1 MVEAYF
7 ISWSFPVGRARP
19 YGTASYKQTD
29 GTWEKLYKEYGEN
42 VPKARLLRAII
53 EHFTGASHVSGGVLK
68 ALLKQP
74 GTDYKRIE
82 PDELRKR
89 LSYANI
95 RLSLCEA
102 I

>member
-7 ISWSFPVGRARP
+7 ISWTLPVGRARP
-19 YGTASYKQTD
+19 YATASYKRTD

-42 VPKARLLRAII
+42 VPKAKLLKAIV
-53 EHFTGASHVSGGVLK
+53 EHYTGASVSDGVIN

-74 GTDYKRIE
+74 GTNYMRIE

-95 RLSLCEA
+95 RVILSA
-102 I
+102 R

>member
-7 ISWSFPVGRARP
+7 LAWTYPVGRARP

-29 GTWEKLYKEYGEN
+29 GTWKKLYKEYGE
-42 VPKARLLRAII
+42 VPKARLLRAIV
-53 EHFTGASHVSGGVLK
+53 EHFTGASQVCDGVIT

-74 GTDYKRIE
+74 GTDYMRIE
-82 PDELRKR
+82 PDELRQR
-89 LSYANI
+89 LSEAGI
-95 RLSLCEA
+95 RIILCET